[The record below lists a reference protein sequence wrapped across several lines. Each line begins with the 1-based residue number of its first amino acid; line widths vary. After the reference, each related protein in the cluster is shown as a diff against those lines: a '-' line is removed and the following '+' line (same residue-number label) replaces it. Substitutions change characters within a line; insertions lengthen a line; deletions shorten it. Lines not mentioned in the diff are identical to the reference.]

1 MNRLALPLKALSDRF
16 SFLVL
21 LTISTALLILGRV
34 GSPVV
39 EDIRGAILDGFTP
52 IVDVLSRPV
61 SAANYLIDRVTSLD
75 HLAQENARLLK
86 ENELLVQWQ
95 AAARKLEQ
103 DNISFRSLLNIRS
116 DPGISFVSARV
127 IGDSGGPFVRTLI
140 LNAGALQ
147 GAERG
152 QAVVNGEG
160 VVGRIVAVGRQSA
173 RVLLLTDLNS
183 RVPVI
188 VEGSRLRGILAGNNT
203 DSPELT
209 FLPGGAKV
217 APGDRIVTSGHGG
230 LFPPGLPV
238 GVVTGIAGG
247 AVRVQPLVDRNK
259 IEFVRALRYQ
269 VPRTVDEVDAGLK
282 FTPASP
288 VQPQ

>member
-1 MNRLALPLKALSDRF
+1 MPLKALSERF

-21 LTISTALLILGRV
+21 LTLSTVLLILGRA

-39 EDIRGAILDGFTP
+39 EEIRGAILDGFTP
-52 IVDVLSRPV
+52 IIDILSRPV
-61 SAANYLIDRVTSLD
+61 SAANYVIDRATSLY
-75 HLAQENARLLK
+75 HLTQENERLRR
-86 ENELLVQWQ
+86 ENALLVQWQ
-95 AAARKLEQ
+95 AVARKLEQ
-103 DNISFRSLLNIRS
+103 DNISFRSLLNIES

-140 LNAGALQ
+140 LNAGAFQ
-147 GAERG
+147 GVDRG
-152 QAVVNGEG
+152 QAVVNGDG

-188 VEGSRLRGILAGNNT
+188 VEGSRLRAILAGNNT
-203 DSPELT
+203 DLPELT

-217 APGDRIVTSGHGG
+217 NPGDRIVTSGHGG

-247 AVRVQPLVDRNK
+247 MVRVQPLVNRNK
-259 IEFVRALRYQ
+259 IEFVRTLRYHM
-269 VPRTVDEVDAGLK
+269 PRSVDGAGADLK
-282 FTPASP
+282 STQAAPAGP
-288 VQPQ
+288 ARPE